1 LIWLDLLREV
11 KSVEGDGPPDVGLPE
26 YGEDPCLVRS
36 EASID
41 VLYSALIL

>member
-1 LIWLDLLREV
+1 MVRAM
-11 KSVEGDGPPDVGLPE
+11 SVFE
-26 YGEDPCLVRS
+26 YGEDPCLLRS